1 MHQANRTQK
10 KHQNMKK
17 LSTLLFLLI
26 FGLNIQAQT
35 GDGTI
40 MGYVYGPDSTTVM
53 PFATVYIDYNGS
65 KLGVQSGLDGKYKIS
80 AVKPGTYNLHAELSM
95 NGKASITGVNVYSE
109 SIAKQNL
116 YLSGNDTL
124 TVVVVRADKLLKDD
138 HISTI
143 SLADIKNSPNI
154 QNPKQMVVD
163 MNSDVKLDQNNQM
176 IIRGSRPGDVVYFV
190 DGVKQRDMQSIP
202 GAAISSMSVYTGG
215 IPAKYGDTTGGV
227 VIMNTKGYFDLYYAW
242 KARQ

>member
-1 MHQANRTQK
+1 MK
-10 KHQNMKK
+10 FMKK
-17 LSTLLFLLI
+17 LITILLTFVAGLTL
-26 FGLNIQAQT
+26 NAQT

-40 MGYVYGPDSTTVM
+40 MGYVYGPDSTTIM
-53 PFATVYIDYNGS
+53 PFATVWVDYNGG
-65 KLGVQSGLDGKYKIS
+65 KLGVKSDLNGKYKIS
-80 AVKPGTYNLHAELSM
+80 AVKPGTYNLHAELSL
-95 NGKASITGVNVYSE
+95 NGKTTMTGLNVYSE

-124 TVVVVRADKLLKDD
+124 TAVVVTADKLLKDD

-143 SLADIKNSPNI
+143 SLADIKLSPNI
-154 QNPKQMVVD
+154 QNPKAMITD
-163 MNSDVKLDQNNQM
+163 FNSDVRLDQNNQM

-190 DGVKQRDMQSIP
+190 DGVKQRDLQSVP
-202 GAAISSMSVYTGG
+202 GVAIASMSVYSGG
-215 IPAKYGDTTGGV
+215 IPAKYGDTMGGV